1 MQAWQTALLTA
12 LLSVLTAIITTKV
25 TAWSSH
31 KNEIKKW
38 ILEKRAEIYFSFYD
52 QVELALMDR
61 ENVFK
66 QSYLDSLAEWKPK
79 IKLISSKKTFEA
91 FRSYYEFIRNI
102 VFDYKNFCFQNDPEA
117 KPNNFHRIISENG
130 DESYDCDIIDDDI
143 EIFKRLEKQY
153 KLNHR
158 PDSNTMNLYIEPL
171 YQSMRRDLGSNV

>member
-1 MQAWQTALLTA
+1 MEAWQTALLTA

-91 FRSYYEFIRNI
+91 FRLYYEFIRNT
-102 VFDYKNFCFQNDPEA
+102 VVEYRKFCTQNNPEDN
-117 KPNNFHRIISENG
+117 PNNFHCITLENG
-130 DESYDCDIIDDDI
+130 EDRYDCDITDSDM
-143 EIFKRLEKQY
+143 EMFEWQERQY
-153 KLNHR
+153 KLEHL
-158 PDSNTMNLYIEPL
+158 PDSDTLISYIEPL